1 MNILPNCRSIFARF
15 QIYSI
20 MILQALRAALL
31 KVAEA
36 CDCYLLLIRMLTEA
50 LKVSKF
56 VFPTAVPYWQ
66 TIYQVK
72 NTTVNITVNPNLE
85 S

>member
-1 MNILPNCRSIFARF
+1 
-15 QIYSI
+15 
-20 MILQALRAALL
+20 
-31 KVAEA
+31 
-36 CDCYLLLIRMLTEA
+36 MLTEA

-56 VFPTAVPYWQ
+56 LFPTAVPYWQ
-66 TIYQVK
+66 AIYQVK